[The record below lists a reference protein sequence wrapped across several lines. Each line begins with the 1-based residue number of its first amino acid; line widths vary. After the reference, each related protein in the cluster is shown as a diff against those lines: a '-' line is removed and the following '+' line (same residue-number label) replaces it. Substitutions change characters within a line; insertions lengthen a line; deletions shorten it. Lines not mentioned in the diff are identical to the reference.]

1 MAKRPARNLKSNRA
15 SYAIEDANATS
26 SYDPRTAITR
36 RKKAEPLQAQTEAQ
50 GHYICALEKAE
61 LIFAI
66 GPAGTGKT
74 YVAAA
79 YAADLL
85 ASKQIERIIITR
97 PAVEVGAGMGF
108 LPGELEEKYAP
119 YLAPFREVMIERMG
133 ISQYEYALKAEKIL
147 PQPLAF
153 MRGATFNNAL
163 VILDEAQNC
172 TPAEMKM
179 FLTRIGKNC
188 TVVVDGDPEQ
198 CDLNG
203 PSGLDDAVRRLEG
216 IPGVDVVEFTED
228 DIVRSG
234 LVKAVLIAY
243 RH

>member
-1 MAKRPARNLKSNRA
+1 MAKRPERTRKSRV
-15 SYAIEDANATS
+15 SRFDIEATS
-26 SYDPRTAITR
+26 EKPTYHASR
-36 RKKAEPLQAQTEAQ
+36 RKKPDPLEPKTQAQ
-50 GHYICALEKAE
+50 GCYIHALQSSQ

-74 YVAAA
+74 YVASA

-85 ASKQIERIIITR
+85 QSHEIERIIITR
-97 PAVEVGAGMGF
+97 PNVEVGAGFGF

-133 ISQYEYALKAEKIL
+133 ATQYEYALKMETIS

-153 MRGATFNNAL
+153 MRGATFNNAF

-198 CDLNG
+198 CDLHG
-203 PSGLDDAVRRLEG
+203 PSGLNDAVRRLER
-216 IPGVDVVEFTED
+216 IPGVAVVEFTED

-234 LVKAVLIAY
+234 LVKDILIAY
-243 RH
+243 RN

>member
-1 MAKRPARNLKSNRA
+1 MAKRPTRNQKSNRA
-15 SYAIEDANATS
+15 SYAIEDSPVVTH
-26 SYDPRTAITR
+26 YDPRQVGR
-36 RKKAEPLQAQTEAQ
+36 RKKAEPLEAQTEAQ
-50 GHYICALEKAE
+50 GHYICALQSSQ

-74 YVAAA
+74 YVASC
-79 YAADLL
+79 YAAEQLI
-85 ASKQIERIIITR
+85 SKQIERIIITR
-97 PAVEVGAGMGF
+97 PNVEVGTGFGF

-119 YLAPFREVMIERMG
+119 YLAPFKEVMIERMG
-133 ISQYEYALKAEKIL
+133 LSQYEYALKTEKIL

-153 MRGATFNNAL
+153 MRGATFNDAF

-198 CDLNG
+198 CDLNC
-203 PSGLDDAVRRLEG
+203 PSGLNDAVRRLEG
-216 IPGVDVVEFTED
+216 IPGVNIVEFTED

-234 LVKAVLIAY
+234 LIKSILCAY
-243 RH
+243 RR

>member
-1 MAKRPARNLKSNRA
+1 MAKRPVREQRSKRA
-15 SYAIEDANATS
+15 SYSVESVPIQ
-26 SYDPRTAITR
+26 YDPRDVVLR

-50 GHYICALEKAE
+50 GHYICALQSSE

-74 YVAAA
+74 YVAASF
-79 YAADLL
+79 AAEELM
-85 ASKQIERIIITR
+85 SKRIERIIITR

-133 ISQYEYALKAEKIL
+133 ISQYEYNLKTEKIL

-188 TVVVDGDPEQ
+188 TVVVDGDTEQ

-203 PSGLDDAVRRLEG
+203 PSGLDDAIRRLEG
-216 IPGVDVVEFTED
+216 IPNVAIVEFTED

-234 LVKAVLIAY
+234 LVRDVLIAY
-243 RH
+243 RR

>member
-1 MAKRPARNLKSNRA
+1 MAKRPIREQRNKRTTYSVESVSNQNDHRIVA
-15 SYAIEDANATS
+15 
-26 SYDPRTAITR
+26 TR

-50 GHYICALEKAE
+50 GHYIHALESAE

-74 YVAAA
+74 YVAAT
-79 YAADLL
+79 YAAEELT
-85 ASKQIERIIITR
+85 SKRIERIIITR
-97 PAVEVGAGMGF
+97 PNVEVGSGFGF

-133 ISQYEYALKAEKIL
+133 LSQYEYALKMEKIL

-153 MRGATFNNAL
+153 MRGATFNDCL

-172 TPAEMKM
+172 TQAEMKM
-179 FLTRIGKNC
+179 FLTRIGRNC
-188 TVVVDGDPEQ
+188 TVVVDGDPDQ
-198 CDLNG
+198 CDLNV
-203 PSGLDDAVRRLEG
+203 PSGLNDAVRRLEG
-216 IPGVDVVEFTED
+216 LPGVSVVEFTED

-234 LVKAVLIAY
+234 LVKMVLCAY
-243 RH
+243 RR